1 MIREP
6 IPHNENNT
14 NTGFWFVQNE
24 SLNKPLFMWGT
35 RALRKQF

>member
-6 IPHNENNT
+6 IPYNENNT
-14 NTGFWFVQNE
+14 HIQNE
-24 SLNKPLFMWGT
+24 SLNKPMFMLGT